1 MAQADSHKGR
11 WYIKKDGK
19 VLGPFPNRLVSS
31 YLILGR
37 IDLQTEVSQDQTHW
51 TAIKQYSALVPEVVL
66 NAGTPA
72 GDKALML
79 ARVREDERSARQQ
92 DKNIERRVDEDQI
105 IKLHRQLRDDVLKSY
120 HHKPLA
126 SAKWI
131 IIVLLLFVLLMLAV
145 LWLNPNNQKS
155 SADCNQA
162 AAAGVNWSFC
172 RKQGQSLAAMDL
184 SSANF
189 NSTQFQAAD
198 FSRSKLKNA
207 DLSYAD
213 LSQAMLTQAN
223 LQGAKLRGANLR
235 QANLQG
241 ATLVGADLAYA
252 ELLGAKLED
261 ANLKGADLSNA
272 IWLNGQVCLNGSIG
286 ACLLSVE

>member
-19 VLGPFPNRLVSS
+19 VLGPFPNQVVSS

-51 TAIKQYSALVPEVVL
+51 TAIQQYSALVPEVVL

-92 DKNIERRVDEDQI
+92 DESIERRVDEDQI

-131 IIVLLLFVLLMLAV
+131 IAALLLIVLLMLVV
-145 LWLNPNNQKS
+145 LWLNPNDKKA

-189 NSTQFQAAD
+189 NSTQLQAAD
-198 FSRSKLKNA
+198 FSRSNLQNA

-223 LQGAKLRGANLR
+223 LQGAKLLGANLQ
-235 QANLQG
+235 QATLQG
-241 ATLVGADLAYA
+241 AKLTAADLSYAELIGARLEGADL
-252 ELLGAKLED
+252 
-261 ANLKGADLSNA
+261 KGANLSNA
-272 IWLNGQVCLNGSIG
+272 IWINGQTCLSGSVG
-286 ACLLSVE
+286 ACLLPAQ